1 MSDNGLQ
8 IAVLMRFLGW
18 ARLEAAWLSQMV
30 SDVCCPI
37 AARDR
42 PANEFAATTR
52 PSRHL
57 NLRLHPHKLRSV
69 WLLTSLSARDR
80 VVKACARL
88 V

>member
-1 MSDNGLQ
+1 MGYRSPYSCG
-8 IAVLMRFLGW
+8 FWGW
-18 ARLEAAWLSQMV
+18 VRLEAAWLNQMV

-57 NLRLHPHKLRSV
+57 NLRLHPRKLRSV
-69 WLLTSLSARDR
+69 WLPDFAIG
-80 VVKACARL
+80 A
-88 V
+88 